1 MHLCYM
7 DESGTPDIPGNTSH
21 FVLVG
26 LSIPVW
32 HWKTCESEIN
42 AVKNR
47 YDLNDAEIHTGWILR
62 LYPEQR
68 HISNFDSMSREQRAA
83 ESEKFRMRELHRR
96 QKDASYRQ
104 AKKNYKNT
112 AAYTHLTHDER
123 TAFIREVAARVSS
136 WGFARLF
143 AEAIDKTSV
152 AAQRADGSVS
162 EQAFEQVVSRFET
175 YLQIIG
181 KSASQKHYGLLV
193 HDNNET
199 VKKKHTDMMNK
210 FHLHGTR
217 WQSIDNIVE
226 TPFFVDSQLS
236 SMVQVADLCGYVLR
250 RYLERYE
257 NNALGHYD
265 NALFD
270 LVFQRADR
278 RENNTVGV
286 RHYTD
291 RKNACDCKICLGH

>member
-26 LSIPVW
+26 LSIPVRN
-32 HWKTCESEIN
+32 WKTYESEIN
-42 AVKNR
+42 AIKTR
-47 YDLNDAEIHTGWILR
+47 YDLSGAEIHTGWILR
-62 LYPEQR
+62 RYREQQ
-68 HISNFDSMSREQRAA
+68 HIPGFNSMSRDQRVA
-83 ESEKFRMRELHRR
+83 ESEKFRTRELHRR
-96 QKDASYRQ
+96 KKDSSYRQ
-104 AKKNYKNT
+104 ARKNYEKT
-112 AAYTHLTHDER
+112 SPYTHLTYDER
-123 TAFIREVAARVSS
+123 TDFIREVAVCVSG

-152 AAQRADGSVS
+152 AVLRSNDSVS

-181 KSASQKHYGLLV
+181 KSISQKQYGLLV

-199 VKKKHTDMMNK
+199 VEKKHTDMMNK
-210 FHLHGTR
+210 FHLQGTR
-217 WQSIDNIVE
+217 WKSIDNIVE

-236 SMVQVADLCGYVLR
+236 SMVQIADLCGYVLR

-257 NNALGHYD
+257 NNALSDYD
-265 NALFD
+265 SALFD

-278 RENNTVGV
+278 KENNTVGV

-291 RKNACDCKICLGH
+291 KKNACGCKICLMH